1 MKPTLSSPSETKFCP
16 YCGKENLSFAK
27 YCSGCGTEIPESN
40 FESQN
45 NLIKDQ
51 SDKELN
57 HVNKLNTPKSKVINW
72 KRYRGLIIL
81 IVLATIFIITNP
93 NEKKHLDFVKEK
105 VLEKLDRDEYFEP
118 EIAQLIESEID
129 DQQSDSRLLKDYVK
143 RKNYIFL
150 SLSEVKTEDEYK
162 VVSIGVLGNFIDL
175 ERVDNNI
182 KKLTSEY
189 ILLIIFGVITLVG
202 LISLII
208 IVRSRKIKGSTKIAW
223 VLVAVILVSI
233 FGYVATGPFITFSS
247 IKTGI
252 VEKDSEKLS
261 ENIDFPALRQNI
273 KEQFNASMI
282 KNASEE
288 LEGNFLSIIAVG
300 LASKFV
306 DEVVD
311 LLLTPSGLTTFMEG
325 KKSGKGD
332 DKSITPTFKKDE
344 LFKNVRYSYDSL
356 SKFSIWVTN
365 EMEEEIRFVLK
376 REGFSWKLV
385 NIVIPINE
393 QL

>member
-1 MKPTLSSPSETKFCP
+1 
-16 YCGKENLSFAK
+16 
-27 YCSGCGTEIPESN
+27 
-40 FESQN
+40 
-45 NLIKDQ
+45 
-51 SDKELN
+51 
-57 HVNKLNTPKSKVINW
+57 
-72 KRYRGLIIL
+72 
-81 IVLATIFIITNP
+81 
-93 NEKKHLDFVKEK
+93 
-105 VLEKLDRDEYFEP
+105 
-118 EIAQLIESEID
+118 
-129 DQQSDSRLLKDYVK
+129 
-143 RKNYIFL
+143 
-150 SLSEVKTEDEYK
+150 
-162 VVSIGVLGNFIDL
+162 
-175 ERVDNNI
+175 
-182 KKLTSEY
+182 
-189 ILLIIFGVITLVG
+189 
-202 LISLII
+202 
-208 IVRSRKIKGSTKIAW
+208 
-223 VLVAVILVSI
+223 
-233 FGYVATGPFITFSS
+233 
-247 IKTGI
+247 
-252 VEKDSEKLS
+252 
-261 ENIDFPALRQNI
+261 
-273 KEQFNASMI
+273 MI